1 LARNSGGLAI
11 FTLLTKNKS
20 ALPLRILI
28 APLDWGLG
36 HATRC
41 IPVIRYLIE
50 KGCEVTIAASGAT
63 ALLLKENFPDLPQLL
78 LTGYEI
84 TYSRS
89 GGTFVAKILAQI
101 PKILGAIRQE
111 RQWLRE
117 TQARHQFDLVISDNR
132 YGLKINGLRS
142 VIMTHQ
148 LSIITGFGTRA
159 DWLMR
164 KLHYRILEKFDEC
177 WIVDVQENGGLAG
190 RLSHPPHIPSNAR
203 YAGLLS
209 QLRPSAT
216 PAQNPKNKVLILL
229 SGPEPMRG
237 ILEERLF
244 QQAKSA
250 TEYHFHIVAGN
261 PSGVA
266 RADMPA
272 HMTYATHANADDL
285 AAALSDA
292 QLVICRSGY
301 STLMDLV
308 VFEKKALLI
317 PTPGQ
322 SEQEYL
328 ASYLQTRGI
337 ALSTHQA
344 ALNLKKAI
352 AEALGYSGF
361 KLTGYQGQP
370 DQMRE
375 VIDSALRY
383 SGHQQG

>member
-1 LARNSGGLAI
+1 M
-11 FTLLTKNKS
+11 
-20 ALPLRILI
+20 
-28 APLDWGLG
+28 
-36 HATRC
+36 
-41 IPVIRYLIE
+41 
-50 KGCEVTIAASGAT
+50 
-63 ALLLKENFPDLPQLL
+63 LLKENFPDLPQLP

-117 TQARHQFDLVISDNR
+117 TQARHRFDLVISDNR

-148 LSIITGFGTRA
+148 LNIITGFGA
-159 DWLMR
+159 GIDWLAR

-177 WIVDVQENGGLAG
+177 WIVDVKEKGGLAG
-190 RLSHPPHIPSNAR
+190 RLSHPPHIPSNAHHI
-203 YAGLLS
+203 GLLS
-209 QLRPSAT
+209 QLHPSERPVRVRNNSI
-216 PAQNPKNKVLILL
+216 LILL

-237 ILEERLF
+237 ILEGMLI
-244 QQAKSA
+244 QQARSA
-250 TEYHFHIVAGN
+250 TEYHFHIVAGT

-266 RADMPA
+266 RADLPA
-272 HMTYATHANADDL
+272 HITYATHANADDL
-285 AAALSDA
+285 AAALAHA

-328 ASYLQTRGI
+328 AEYLQTQGI
-337 ALSTHQA
+337 ALSRPQA
-344 ALNLKKAI
+344 ALNLKKDI
-352 AEALGYSGF
+352 IEALEYSGF
-361 KLTGYQGQP
+361 KLAGYHDQP

-375 VIDSALRY
+375 VIDSTLRK
-383 SGHQQG
+383 SGHR

>member
-1 LARNSGGLAI
+1 MARNSGGRAI

-20 ALPLRILI
+20 ALPFRILI

-41 IPVIRYLIE
+41 IPVIRCLID

-63 ALLLKENFPDLPQLL
+63 ALLLQENFPDLPQLPL
-78 LTGYEI
+78 AGYEI
-84 TYSRS
+84 TYSRN

-101 PKILGAIRQE
+101 PKILGAIRRE

-117 TQARHQFDLVISDNR
+117 TQARHHFDLVISDNR

-148 LSIITGFGTRA
+148 LNIITGFGTGA

-177 WIVDVQENGGLAG
+177 WIVDVQENSGLAG
-190 RLSHPPHIPSNAR
+190 KLSHPHHIPSNAR

-209 QLRPSAT
+209 QLRPAG
-216 PAQNPKNKVLILL
+216 PAQVQNNKVLILL

-237 ILEERLF
+237 ILEEALF
-244 QQAKSA
+244 LQAASA
-250 TEYHFHIVAGN
+250 TGHHFHIVAGN
-261 PSGVA
+261 PSGTA
-266 RADMPA
+266 RTDLPA
-272 HMTYATHANADDL
+272 HITYATHANAEEL
-285 AAALSDA
+285 ADALSDA

-328 ASYLQTRGI
+328 AGYLQMQGV
-337 ALSTHQA
+337 ALSRQQA
-344 ALNLKKAI
+344 ALNLNKDI
-352 AEALGYSGF
+352 TEALAYSGF
-361 KLTGYQGQP
+361 RLNGYQGQP
-370 DQMRE
+370 NRLRE
-375 VIDSALRY
+375 VIDSVLRQP
-383 SGHQQG
+383 GHQ